1 MTSAAHSCT
10 PSWQARLRP
19 CVAGASRHSARAL
32 SLRRAEREIEADA
45 RNRIRAVDRALYDA
59 REIDDSIHE
68 RFRRGIRGRVILAVA
83 IVFLAVVPGAGRA
96 EEYAQENRRLFLRYC
111 AACHGEDGKGGGVV
125 ASTLLKPPPDLTRL
139 SRDNGGDFP
148 IGRVIRAIDG
158 RNVFRAHGRADMPVW
173 GEVFADDTFV
183 GDRFG
188 VRIRVR
194 RLAEHVRSIQ
204 DPGG

>member
-1 MTSAAHSCT
+1 MPNRRVRIWRDLLRAGRVEVEKSGYQAARS
-10 PSWQARLRP
+10 
-19 CVAGASRHSARAL
+19 
-32 SLRRAEREIEADA
+32 
-45 RNRIRAVDRALYDA
+45 
-59 REIDDSIHE
+59 
-68 RFRRGIRGRVILAVA
+68 VILAGA
-83 IVFLAVVPGAGRA
+83 IVFLAVAPGAGRA
-96 EEYAQENRRLFLRYC
+96 GEYAHENRRLFLRYC
-111 AACHGEDGKGGGVV
+111 AACHGEDGKGGGAV
-125 ASTLLKPPPDLTRL
+125 APTLLKPPPDLTRL